1 MIMFP
6 WKNHDLES
14 RGHSYAATRQPLP
27 SRYAPSA
34 DSYAT
39 PVNFEE
45 PVNDNDSSP
54 RGLADPAC
62 QCGRPR
68 RGSVRNVSDVSDPN
82 DTWTSIR
89 IDLAPDDLRTQRA
102 RASGGSSLGM
112 HRSSGATGLTTV
124 QGSRFGKDGVF
135 DATEVKSI
143 ARATGKGPQLCPT
156 GGQVVGIG

>member
-1 MIMFP
+1 
-6 WKNHDLES
+6 
-14 RGHSYAATRQPLP
+14 
-27 SRYAPSA
+27 
-34 DSYAT
+34 
-39 PVNFEE
+39 
-45 PVNDNDSSP
+45 
-54 RGLADPAC
+54 
-62 QCGRPR
+62 
-68 RGSVRNVSDVSDPN
+68 VSDVSDPN
-82 DTWTSIR
+82 YTWTSIR